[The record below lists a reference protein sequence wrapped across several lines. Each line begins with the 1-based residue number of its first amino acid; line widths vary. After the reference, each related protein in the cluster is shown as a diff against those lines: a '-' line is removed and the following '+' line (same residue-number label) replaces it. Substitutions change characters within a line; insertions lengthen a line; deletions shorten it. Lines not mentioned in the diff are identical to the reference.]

1 MFDSQ
6 EVLDGVA
13 FAEEFVGGL
22 LDGSRGDLVV
32 EVEALDWLVLSG
44 GGGAWEGEHDAFW
57 DVVEGSV
64 GLEADGLPFVGAE
77 GPVSHVVDGGVT
89 GGGGR

>member
-1 MFDSQ
+1 
-6 EVLDGVA
+6 VLDGVA
-13 FAEEFVGGL
+13 FAEEFIGGL
-22 LDGSRGDLVV
+22 LDGSLGDFIV
-32 EVEALDWLVLSG
+32 EVEALDWLVLAG

-64 GLEADGLPFVGAE
+64 GLEGDGLPLAASE
-77 GPVSHVVDGGVT
+77 SPVAHVVDGGVT